1 MNVSGRFGSAVS
13 LQATPVTVVLLA
25 VNVLMWVALEA
36 TGGSQNSENLV
47 RFGAK
52 FGPAIALGEWWR
64 LVMPM
69 FLHIGFFHL
78 LANSFG
84 LFIFGGMVERIFGS
98 FAFAAI
104 YLVGGVLG
112 NLFSYWADIGIYHS
126 TPIGA
131 GASGAVFGIVGAFG
145 SYLLLNRHVL
155 GQMGRQAM
163 MSVLFIVGIN
173 FIFGITLSGVDNM
186 AHLGGLFG
194 GALLGFGHSPHAKP
208 RNSRLRAGETH
219 GVRADRNAPSRLAS
233 NGHYDRCLGNHIDAA
248 CNIDRQRLP
257 RQAHTAKSIRTSL
270 TRQRRGANI
279 RASRFGGQ
287 VYPPARRLNGT
298 TAALAQPCGRCHIAD
313 GSPLVLYTESDG
325 WR

>member
-1 MNVSGRFGSAVS
+1 MDRVNASGVLGSTLS
-13 LQATPVTVVLLA
+13 LQGTPVTVVLLV
-25 VNVLMWVALEA
+25 VNVLVWVAQEA
-36 TGGSQNSENLV
+36 FGGSQNTDDLID
-47 RFGAK
+47 FGAK
-52 FGPAIALGEWWR
+52 YGPLIACGDWWR
-64 LVMPM
+64 LITPM

-98 FAFAAI
+98 VAFAAI
-104 YLVGGVLG
+104 YLVAGVLG

-173 FIFGITLSGVDNM
+173 FVLGVTLSGVDNM

-194 GALLGFGHSPHAKP
+194 GALLALIIAPTQNAVVADFAPGRPMGYVHIETRRPGFG
-208 RNSRLRAGETH
+208 
-219 GVRADRNAPSRLAS
+219 RLATS
-233 NGHYDRCLGNHIDAA
+233 IAVFAIILTLIAMFIGGVYRDELSVPCSLVE
-248 CNIDRQRLP
+248 RL
-257 RQAHTAKSIRTSL
+257 AHTGTFGQTYAHHDPVAGFTCL
-270 TRQRRGANI
+270 PGA
-279 RASRFGGQ
+279 
-287 VYPPARRLNGT
+287 
-298 TAALAQPCGRCHIAD
+298 
-313 GSPLVLYTESDG
+313 
-325 WR
+325 

>member
-1 MNVSGRFGSAVS
+1 MNVSGVFGSAVS
-13 LQATPVTVVLLA
+13 PQGTPVTVALLV
-25 VNVLMWVALEA
+25 VNVLVWIAQEA
-36 TGGSQNSENLV
+36 TGGSQNTENLID
-47 RFGAK
+47 FGAK
-52 FGPAIALGEWWR
+52 SGPLIACGHWWR
-64 LVMPM
+64 LITPM

-98 FAFAAI
+98 VAFAVI
-104 YLVGGVLG
+104 YLVAGVLG

-173 FIFGITLSGVDNM
+173 FVLGITLSGVDNM

-194 GALLGFGHSPHAKP
+194 GALLALVIAPTQNAVLADFAPGRPMGYVQIQTRRPGFA
-208 RNSRLRAGETH
+208 
-219 GVRADRNAPSRLAS
+219 RLAS
-233 NGHYDRCLGNHIDAA
+233 SVAVSAVILTLIAMFIGGAYRDELSIPCSLVERLSHTGVSGQTYAIHDLAVGITCL
-248 CNIDRQRLP
+248 
-257 RQAHTAKSIRTSL
+257 S
-270 TRQRRGANI
+270 GA
-279 RASRFGGQ
+279 
-287 VYPPARRLNGT
+287 
-298 TAALAQPCGRCHIAD
+298 
-313 GSPLVLYTESDG
+313 
-325 WR
+325 

>member
-13 LQATPVTVVLLA
+13 LQATPVTAVLLA
-25 VNVLMWVALEA
+25 VNVLMWLVLHF
-36 TGGSQNSENLV
+36 TGGSEDSQNLL

-52 FGPAIALGEWWR
+52 YGPYIACGDWWR
-64 LVMPM
+64 LITPM

-98 FAFAAI
+98 VAFVAI
-104 YLVGGVLG
+104 YLVAGVLG

-131 GASGAVFGIVGAFG
+131 GASGAVFGIIGAFG

-173 FIFGITLSGVDNM
+173 FVFGITLSGVDNM

-194 GALLGFGHSPHAKP
+194 GALLALVIAPTQNAVMADFAPGRPMGYVHI
-208 RNSRLRAGETH
+208 ETRRP
-219 GVRADRNAPSRLAS
+219 GLPRLATTIAVAAIVLTLIAMFIGNAYRDELAGPCS
-233 NGHYDRCLGNHIDAA
+233 LFDRLLHTDVSSQTYVHHDSAVGFTCL
-248 CNIDRQRLP
+248 
-257 RQAHTAKSIRTSL
+257 
-270 TRQRRGANI
+270 RGA
-279 RASRFGGQ
+279 
-287 VYPPARRLNGT
+287 
-298 TAALAQPCGRCHIAD
+298 
-313 GSPLVLYTESDG
+313 
-325 WR
+325 

>member
-1 MNVSGRFGSAVS
+1 MDRMNVSGVFGSGIS
-13 LQATPVTVVLLA
+13 LQGTPVTIVLLV
-25 VNVLMWVALEA
+25 VNVLVWILLEA
-36 TGGSQNSENLV
+36 TGGSENSENLID
-47 RFGAK
+47 FGAK
-52 FGPAIALGEWWR
+52 FGPAIAQGDWWR
-64 LVMPM
+64 LITPM

-98 FAFAAI
+98 VAFGAI
-104 YLVGGVLG
+104 YLVAGVLG

-173 FIFGITLSGVDNM
+173 FVLGITLSGVDNM

-194 GALLGFGHSPHAKP
+194 GALLALVIAPTQHPVVADFSPGRPMGYVHIETRRPGFA
-208 RNSRLRAGETH
+208 
-219 GVRADRNAPSRLAS
+219 RLATS
-233 NGHYDRCLGNHIDAA
+233 IAVSAVLLTLIAMFIGDAYRDRL
-248 CNIDRQRLP
+248 QP
-257 RQAHTAKSIRTSL
+257 R
-270 TRQRRGANI
+270 
-279 RASRFGGQ
+279 SRFERLSPVNAVEQTYVREG
-287 VYPPARRLNGT
+287 PAVRVIRFPV
-298 TAALAQPCGRCHIAD
+298 A
-313 GSPLVLYTESDG
+313 
-325 WR
+325 